1 LLGGV
6 KRLISNGPAN
16 QASASAF
23 PESNTQGLKE
33 PRVMS
38 DVPSYFATGGTAA
51 TPTSDATGA
60 LWQNFA
66 GLNLKSGES
75 IVINGEVVHFHSWGD
90 SVPSVM
96 QVLPLGVGNN
106 LAFLRQVRAHEV
118 WSMAR
123 EVNRE
128 SARANARE
136 SGTAGQQNPGALS
149 NTIAN
154 TVGNTAANA
163 AANTVANSSSAY
175 INSRLMSHGAT
186 PLEEVVRSETN
197 ASNTIG
203 NTDNNA
209 EGTNPQRLS
218 ENITGTPLQSSQPY
232 SQSYSQ
238 TSAIPSPSQPPIP
251 EPVAPPEPTPNAWE
265 VWTYLERQ
273 RQTTLKHLHTFR
285 AEWEANRFVRE
296 AERSA
301 PDHLRVHYEIRPVVK
316 SEDEPSPAHD
326 VPLQDV
332 AVPSSPYPRTGG
344 SGEAVSKDNPE
355 VDHTDAID
363 VEILDS

>member
-1 LLGGV
+1 
-6 KRLISNGPAN
+6 
-16 QASASAF
+16 
-23 PESNTQGLKE
+23 
-33 PRVMS
+33 
-38 DVPSYFATGGTAA
+38 
-51 TPTSDATGA
+51 
-60 LWQNFA
+60 
-66 GLNLKSGES
+66 
-75 IVINGEVVHFHSWGD
+75 SWGD

-128 SARANARE
+128 SARENARE
-136 SGTAGQQNPGALS
+136 SGTAGQQTPGALS

-154 TVGNTAANA
+154 TVTNT
-163 AANTVANSSSAY
+163 AANTVANSSSSY

-197 ASNTIG
+197 SSG

-232 SQSYSQ
+232 SQSYSH

-251 EPVAPPEPTPNAWE
+251 ESVAPPEPAPNAWE

-332 AVPSSPYPRTGG
+332 AVPSSPYPRTGP
-344 SGEAVSKDNPE
+344 SSAPASKDNPE

>member
-1 LLGGV
+1 
-6 KRLISNGPAN
+6 
-16 QASASAF
+16 
-23 PESNTQGLKE
+23 
-33 PRVMS
+33 MS
-38 DVPSYFATGGTAA
+38 DLPSYFPTGGTAA
-51 TPTSDATGA
+51 PKNSDATGA

-75 IVINGEVVHFHSWGD
+75 IVINGEAVHFHSWGD
-90 SVPSVM
+90 GVPSVM
-96 QVLPLGVGNN
+96 QVLPFGVGNN

-118 WSMAR
+118 WSIAR
-123 EVNRE
+123 EVPRE
-128 SARANARE
+128 VIGESARE

-149 NTIAN
+149 NT
-154 TVGNTAANA
+154 V
-163 AANTVANSSSAY
+163 ANTVANTVGHSSSSY
-175 INSRLMSHGAT
+175 INSHLISHGST
-186 PLEEVVRSETN
+186 PLEELVRPETN
-197 ASNTIG
+197 GSNTIG
-203 NTDNNA
+203 NSENNP

-218 ENITGTPLQSSQPY
+218 ENRTGTPLQSSQPY
-232 SQSYSQ
+232 TQ

-251 EPVAPPEPTPNAWE
+251 EPAASPEPTPNAWE

-332 AVPSSPYPRTGG
+332 AVPSSPYPRTGP
-344 SGEAVSKDNPE
+344 SSAPVSKDNPE